1 MALSL
6 LLIWIAGVI
15 YAIFY
20 LVPPVEGLG
29 YLVRI
34 AFLHIPA
41 AWVSVMAFLLAAG
54 WAMQY
59 LRTRQIGYDLLSS
72 TAVGLGLVFCILATV
87 SGTIFAKLTWGS
99 YWNWDPRQ
107 TTISMLLLVYGAYLV
122 LRLAIVD
129 DELRA
134 RMAAAYS
141 LLSAATVPFLVFLIP
156 RYYFSLHPEPVLNSS
171 GKLEMDTILL
181 WVLLA
186 AVGACS
192 ALFLQLLNHTV
203 SKKKERQRQ
212 REATAK
218 QEVAG
223 P

>member
-34 AFLHIPA
+34 AFFHIPA

-59 LRTRQIGYDLLSS
+59 LRTRQICYDLLSS
-72 TAVGLGLVFCILATV
+72 TAVELGLVFCILATV
-87 SGTIFAKLTWGS
+87 SGAIFAKLTWGS

-156 RYYFSLHPEPVLNSS
+156 RYFFSLHPEPVLNSS
-171 GKLEMDTILL
+171 GKLEMDTLLL

-192 ALFLQLLNHTV
+192 VLFLQLLSHTV